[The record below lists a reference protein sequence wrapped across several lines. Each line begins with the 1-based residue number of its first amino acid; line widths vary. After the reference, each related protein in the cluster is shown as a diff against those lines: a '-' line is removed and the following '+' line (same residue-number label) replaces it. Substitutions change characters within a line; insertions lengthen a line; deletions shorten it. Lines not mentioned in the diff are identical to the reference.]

1 MNNNRKISR
10 RIFLRYISIGLIV
23 GGLIGL
29 FGNKLLKSKFKVTK
43 DEEIAFSINEYL
55 LPLPKFASNVTIEEA
70 LAWRRSIRV
79 YKDEPITINHLS
91 MILWAAQGVTEFK
104 YGFKTAPSAGATY
117 PLELYVIIGDKC
129 VIVEDEAYLP
139 PGLYKYDYRI
149 HAIKLVKTGD
159 LRESLAEAS
168 LNQEWVKKAP
178 INIVICALYERTTRI
193 YGERGYRY
201 VYMEVG
207 HVGQNIY
214 LMATALN
221 LGAVVIGAFYDA
233 QVKNILNTS
242 VKEEPLYIIPVGVL
256 KEPYR
261 INEKEISEYY
271 GKVRKTWINL

>member
-1 MNNNRKISR
+1 MDNNRKISR
-10 RIFLRYISIGLIV
+10 RIFLRYIFTGLIV

-43 DEEIAFSINEYL
+43 DEEIAFSISEYL

-104 YGFKTAPSAGATY
+104 YGFKTAPSAGAAY

-139 PGLYKYDYRI
+139 PGLYKYDCRI

-242 VKEEPLYIIPVGVL
+242 VKEEPLYIIPVGVP

-271 GKVRKTWINL
+271 GKVRKT